1 MIFHNCGQLLSV
13 RTIGSFTKMGCT
25 LHTLEAG
32 SKQHSAHLIFGHI
45 VFLVKKDSTFS
56 RDVETAECG

>member
-1 MIFHNCGQLLSV
+1 
-13 RTIGSFTKMGCT
+13 MGCT